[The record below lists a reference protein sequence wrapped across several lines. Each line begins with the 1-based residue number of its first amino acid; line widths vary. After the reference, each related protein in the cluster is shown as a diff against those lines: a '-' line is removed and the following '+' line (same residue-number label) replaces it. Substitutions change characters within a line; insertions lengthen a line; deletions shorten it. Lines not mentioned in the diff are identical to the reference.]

1 MRPRTDL
8 PYQTP
13 DDRHLFHGGVFQL
26 LAQQFFLVD
35 RGINQG
41 HALVSSLF
49 VMQANQV
56 FILCRRHF
64 LDTEYPGQYRP
75 FLSAVLLEIKQ

>member
-1 MRPRTDL
+1 MRPRTNL
-8 PYQTP
+8 PHQTP
-13 DDRHLFHGGVFQL
+13 NDRHLFHGWVFQL
-26 LAQQFFLVD
+26 LAQQFFLGN
-35 RGINQG
+35 RGINQS

-49 VMQANQV
+49 VMQTNQV
-56 FILCRRHF
+56 FILGRRHF